1 MESYLVGATGWVSV
15 AGNIVP
21 GLVTKMYEHFHN
33 GELEKAWEIN
43 DAILPLCE
51 FLEGSGK
58 YVQIV
63 KRSMEL
69 HGQAGGPSRYPRL
82 GLTEEEDQK
91 LQTIISKIAAHAAV

>member
-1 MESYLVGATGWVSV
+1 
-15 AGNIVP
+15 
-21 GLVTKMYEHFHN
+21 
-33 GELEKAWEIN
+33 
-43 DAILPLCE
+43 
-51 FLEGSGK
+51 